1 MFVNCS
7 CGRRHWGHRG
17 AAGLLLTDPA
27 RTGVVL
33 QQRSARVHHG
43 NTWALMGGAIER
55 GEDAATAALR
65 EAHEESGL
73 EASGVTVLRS
83 VPGLDHPEWSY
94 TYVLAETERP
104 EDPDLPGGAASWEA
118 DRTMWIDLDAVAGF
132 TLHPVLVGDWPRLRR
147 LLDPGA

>member
-33 QQRSARVHHG
+33 QQRSVRVHQG
-43 NTWALMGGAIER
+43 STWALMGGAIER

-73 EASGVTVLRS
+73 DAAGVTVVRT
-83 VPGLDHPEWSY
+83 VPGLQHPEWSY

-104 EDPDLPGGAASWEA
+104 EDPDLPGGTSWEA
-118 DRTMWIDLDAVAGF
+118 DRTTWIDLDAVSAY
-132 TLHPVLVGDWPRLRR
+132 TLHPVLVGDWPRLHD
-147 LLDPGA
+147 LLAQGG